1 MRNKLRQLRLKLY
14 SIYWN
19 IIWWFFEKSPIFINI
34 NIWKCYKDYW
44 KARNVFY
51 PPYIVKYVLTKPE
64 DIVSSDYFC
73 CETLDADNI
82 KNKWFY
88 INCVELG
95 IKSKLN
101 SIRFEW
107 VPRVVIKWRGKLY
120 IYGFEAPLTE
130 RYANGYIS
138 TNNQLYWEC
147 IAQYIYQFKRNLIK
161 TYNNNLWSRPI
172 WDYKND
178 EGKIMNMPITIL
190 EALKPTKER
199 DKLIYEINKQANNKE
214 GK

>member
-1 MRNKLRQLRLKLY
+1 MRNKFRQLRLKLY
-14 SIYWN
+14 NIYWK
-19 IIWWFFEKSPIFINI
+19 IGWWFFEKSPIFINL

-64 DIVSSDYFC
+64 DIVGSDYFC
-73 CETLDADNI
+73 CETLDTDNI

-95 IKSKLN
+95 TKSKWN

-138 TNNQLYWEC
+138 TNNQLYWEG

-190 EALKPTKER
+190 EALKPSKER
-199 DKLIYEINKQANNKE
+199 DKLIYEINKQADNKE